1 MTSRSMA
8 GRSTISGV
16 VAGWQPPTPSLSSP
30 KKAAPGTLLLPQ
42 GGRTQWGKATI
53 REFPHSLLPWRGR
66 ATLGEKE
73 SLVPPSGPPTRPG
86 RGVPW
91 GNSACGQIREGCSD
105 GGGGTPQ
112 RQGPPHLTG
121 AVSGPVPPSWA
132 LPSRKLPRDHLAV
145 SSTPVPKCFPRTHPT
160 SPLGASKPILRPRR
174 PPQCPCP
181 PRPSPSA
188 PQPLP
193 RPSPRAPQSSLSPQ
207 PSTTAPLQP
216 RLDPPHSLL
225 APRDPAPAPSVP
237 NVQSEL
243 APPRPVLG
251 SPASHGPPR
260 ALPLPVAVPSARAP
274 APAARRGARART
286 PLEARLTSSIFCTI
300 AASCPSS
307 SSSSLSCTSDSPA
320 KRASL
325 PAPAIPDS
333 RPPPPLPPPP
343 SPADRKRR
351 PQAPPP
357 AGGHVT
363 PALGRDVIAA
373 RAGGR
378 DAARCLPPAGR
389 RLGVMSPRSLGAP
402 KRRGRGLGRAGD
414 AATGGDDVTGA
425 QEAAP

>member
-91 GNSACGQIREGCSD
+91 GNSACGQTRESRSD
-105 GGGGTPQ
+105 PGGPLRDRDPHISQ
-112 RQGPPHLTG
+112 ELSVALCLLPGPCP
-121 AVSGPVPPSWA
+121 AVSRLGTTSQSHLHRSPSASPELTQPVHSA
-132 LPSRKLPRDHLAV
+132 
-145 SSTPVPKCFPRTHPT
+145 
-160 SPLGASKPILRPRR
+160 PLKPRR